1 MDDKPPL
8 SDFPKLHCPFIRQ
21 TYEVDKKQ
29 FKKLGRKLKL
39 RNPEVY
45 LVVDRINPG
54 YEWVF
59 EDPDTFAVEK
69 LDGTNIKLL
78 TEGGRLVALQNR
90 LNVIDPLQIMKG
102 KTFIVEGIFMAI
114 GKGYVKEDG
123 EQSGELIGPKVQGNP
138 YKLDLHEWYPFE
150 KAITSLRYKSFHD
163 HDRTFDNWSSWF
175 KDWLFS
181 RYFTKRASKLKLDE
195 KVMAEGVVFYNLKR
209 KEERKTWRAKLR
221 RDMFDW
227 HYSEKIEILD
237 YDKAGR
243 DEIEDQE
250 RFD

>member
-1 MDDKPPL
+1 MDEKPSM

-21 TYEVDKKQ
+21 TYEVDRKQ

-45 LVVDRINPG
+45 LVVDRVNPG

-69 LDGTNIKLL
+69 LDGTNVKLL
-78 TEGGRLVALQNR
+78 TEGGRLVARQNR

-123 EQSGELIGPKVQGNP
+123 EQSGESAAQPGSTQWMSGISVLGVHARQ
-138 YKLDLHEWYPFE
+138 LSATRAA
-150 KAITSLRYKSFHD
+150 KA
-163 HDRTFDNWSSWF
+163 
-175 KDWLFS
+175 
-181 RYFTKRASKLKLDE
+181 
-195 KVMAEGVVFYNLKR
+195 
-209 KEERKTWRAKLR
+209 
-221 RDMFDW
+221 
-227 HYSEKIEILD
+227 
-237 YDKAGR
+237 
-243 DEIEDQE
+243 
-250 RFD
+250 